1 MDNKEK
7 IIKIYDLI
15 KNGDIEQ
22 AKEIII
28 TNKSLLNF
36 VTPFGTWLHVATR
49 AGELD
54 MIKFLVKS
62 GMDININE
70 GVPKSAPIAHAA
82 SEGEINI
89 VEYLFDKGA
98 ILDVGDPNRNP
109 LFSATY
115 GGHLDVVKYLI
126 QNGIDITVKYTGD
139 TMKDM
144 GAYEFA
150 IERGQVEIAEYLK
163 QKMDEKE

>member
-7 IIKIYDLI
+7 VIKIYDLI

-28 TNKSLLNF
+28 SDESLLEF

-49 AGELD
+49 AGKLD
-54 MIKFLVKS
+54 MVKFLVES

-82 SEGEINI
+82 SEGEMSI
-89 VEYLFDKGA
+89 VEYLFDNGA
-98 ILDVGDPNRNP
+98 IL
-109 LFSATY
+109 
-115 GGHLDVVKYLI
+115 
-126 QNGIDITVKYTGD
+126 
-139 TMKDM
+139 
-144 GAYEFA
+144 
-150 IERGQVEIAEYLK
+150 
-163 QKMDEKE
+163 